1 MPKFIL
7 YITEP
12 DESLLSKHDIE
23 CFLLDSSLPEAFCHR
38 FVQEAKTQDKL
49 ILAYGVK
56 AQEMCGKYELDGL
69 LLDLSKSENPAVEAK
84 KLREKYKNKILG
96 FISRN
101 RRHEAM
107 IISEAE
113 PDFLIFK
120 VWSAGESGSKDL
132 VKWYNELFLIQS
144 AIWVEDENADFM
156 GYETDNVILNNAHNF
171 DFDKLF
177 SKK

>member
-23 CFLLDSSLPEAFCHR
+23 CFLLDSSLPEEFCHR

-69 LLDLSKSENPAVEAK
+69 LLDVSKSENPAVEAK

-107 IISEAE
+107 ILSEIE
-113 PDFLIFK
+113 PDFLAFRI
-120 VWSAGESGSKDL
+120 WQQGQESLKEL
-132 VKWYNELFLIQS
+132 VNWYNELFLIQS
-144 AIWVEDENADFM
+144 AVFVEEQNVDCTNL
-156 GYETDNVILNNAHNF
+156 ETDNLIIKSSWYK
-171 DFDKLF
+171 DF
-177 SKK
+177 SCEN